1 MNRPLKRHEQSKLDG
16 AFRRAWKNEARAEQK
31 CRCAYCA
38 EPLTPK
44 TATADHVQARAAFGL
59 DHRNNIVAAC
69 EPCNRLKGHLP
80 VAEFRR
86 RIERPRSGEP
96 IAFWLAWFRR
106 RLNLRLDLM
115 AKNLGVA

>member
-1 MNRPLKRHEQSKLDG
+1 MSRVLSKREQSTLDT
-16 AFRRAWKNEARAEQK
+16 AFRRAWKSEARAAQK

-59 DHRNNIVAAC
+59 DQRNNIVAAC
-69 EPCNRLKGHLP
+69 QPCNRLKGHLP

-96 IAFWLAWFRR
+96 IAFWLVWFRR
-106 RLNLRLDLM
+106 RINLRLDLM